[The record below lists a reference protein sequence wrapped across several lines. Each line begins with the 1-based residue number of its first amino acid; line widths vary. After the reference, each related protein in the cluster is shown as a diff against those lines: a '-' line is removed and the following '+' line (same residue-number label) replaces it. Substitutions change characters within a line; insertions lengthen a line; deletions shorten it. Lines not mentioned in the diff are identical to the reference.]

1 MSLLTP
7 DQISDYERDGFIIV
21 RGLFTTEETGLL
33 GETARNDNAMND
45 NGPDDDGSNPGAA
58 LTKGALL
65 SA

>member
-1 MSLLTP
+1 MGTFSN
-7 DQISDYERDGFIIV
+7 RIV
-21 RGLFTTEETGLL
+21 ADSRAAARKLIRL
-33 GETARNDNAMND
+33 ARNDNAMND